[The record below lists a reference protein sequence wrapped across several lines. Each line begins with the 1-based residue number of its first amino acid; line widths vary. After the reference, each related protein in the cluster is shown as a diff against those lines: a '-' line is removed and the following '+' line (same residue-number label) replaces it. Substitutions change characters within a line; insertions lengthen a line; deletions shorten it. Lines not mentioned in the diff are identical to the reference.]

1 MSRVL
6 SANDNPPTPRAML
19 LQKDFPDHHDAEIVL
34 RLYEMRRE
42 PVMRESRGTLV
53 RTFLP
58 ASVEDMLAVVKGDHP
73 MNAAYRQVTSYW
85 EMAYGMVRHGV
96 LHADFMLDSNGEGL
110 VLYARVAPYVEEFR
124 KQANSPRAFR
134 NAEWVATQTDAGRQ
148 LFAHFTERAKRQQ
161 AKK

>member
-1 MSRVL
+1 
-6 SANDNPPTPRAML
+6 ML
-19 LQKDFPDHHDAEIVL
+19 VQKDFPDHHDADIVL

-42 PVMRESRGTLV
+42 PVMRESRAVLV
-53 RTFLP
+53 RTFWP
-58 ASVEDMLAVVKGDHP
+58 TSVDDVLAVVKNDHP
-73 MNAAYRQVTSYW
+73 MNAAWRQVTSYW

-96 LHADFMLDSNGEGL
+96 LHAEFMLDSNGEGL
-110 VLYARVAPYVEEFR
+110 ILYARVAPFLEEYR

-148 LFAHFTERAKRQQ
+148 LFAFFSERLKKQLA

>member
-1 MSRVL
+1 
-6 SANDNPPTPRAML
+6 ML
-19 LQKDFPDHHDAEIVL
+19 LQKDIPDHHDADSVL
-34 RLYEMRRE
+34 RHYEMRRE
-42 PVMRESRGTLV
+42 PVMRESRAALV
-53 RTFLP
+53 RTYWP
-58 ASVEDMLAVVKGDHP
+58 TSVEDMLAVLKGDHP

-96 LHADFMLDSNGEGL
+96 LHADFMLVSNGEGL
-110 VLYARVAPYVEEFR
+110 VIYGRVAPPVEEFR

-148 LFAHFTERAKRQQ
+148 LFAHFTERAKKQLA

>member
-1 MSRVL
+1 
-6 SANDNPPTPRAML
+6 ML
-19 LQKDFPDHHDAEIVL
+19 NQKDFPDHHDADIVL

-42 PVMRESRGTLV
+42 PVMRESRAVLLRTL
-53 RTFLP
+53 LP
-58 ASVEDMLAVVKGDHP
+58 TSVDDVLGVVKSDHP
-73 MNAAYRQVTSYW
+73 LNAAWRQVTSYW

-110 VLYARVAPYVEEFR
+110 VLYARVAPFVEEYR

-148 LFAHFTERAKRQQ
+148 LFALFTERARKQLA